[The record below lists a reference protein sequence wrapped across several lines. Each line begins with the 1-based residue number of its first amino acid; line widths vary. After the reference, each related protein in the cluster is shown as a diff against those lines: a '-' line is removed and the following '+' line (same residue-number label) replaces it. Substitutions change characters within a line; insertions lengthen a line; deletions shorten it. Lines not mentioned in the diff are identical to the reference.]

1 MASILE
7 HAGDA
12 VVSLDSEDRI
22 ASYNPA
28 AQELFGIPPDRA
40 LNQPISSLWAQSVRE
55 LLREGETK
63 SPVTL
68 TLNLPH
74 QARTV
79 DVTVNP
85 IYDDTGHRIAFT
97 LTIRDMTE
105 RLRTEDALR
114 KAEALA
120 AAGRL
125 AATVS
130 HEINNPLE
138 AITNLLFLLGAE
150 QLSEAA
156 REYLKLA
163 NLELERVSHL
173 VKQTPVFY

>member
-1 MASILE
+1 M
-7 HAGDA
+7 
-12 VVSLDSEDRI
+12 
-22 ASYNPA
+22 
-28 AQELFGIPPDRA
+28 
-40 LNQPISSLWAQSVRE
+40 
-55 LLREGETK
+55 
-63 SPVTL
+63 
-68 TLNLPH
+68 
-74 QARTV
+74 